1 MGDEVKRIFIV
12 TPESVPYAKT
22 GGLADVTG
30 SLIKE
35 FKKAAMDAWLV
46 LPFYSQVAGSGR
58 FTDTGIR
65 ISIRVFSEKLEA
77 SILESA
83 DKEHPAYFIRCDRL
97 FMREG
102 LYGSPAGDYP
112 DNSLRFS
119 FFSRVAVELLKAL
132 KIKPDIIHLHD
143 WQTALVAFYLRNFYK
158 DDLFFNNT
166 KTVLTIH
173 NLGYQGL
180 FHPSELPYTGIGLE
194 YFNPEGIEFYGKV
207 NFLKGGIISADA
219 ITTVS
224 ENYAREILTEEYGHG
239 LQGLLKKRASRLYGI
254 LNGIDY
260 SIWNPETDRDIPK
273 RYSIKNLEGK
283 GQCRKVLIK
292 ELGLELKESQP
303 LIGFVGRFVSQKGIE
318 LIESSI
324 PHMVNAGFGLIMIGQ
339 GDRIFEEA
347 LSKRQEEFR
356 KNLYVK
362 CGYDDKLARKVYA
375 GSDIFLMPSRYEPC
389 GLGQLIA
396 MRYGTVPVA
405 RATGGLIDTVEDY
418 DHINKKGSG
427 FLFRDYNASA
437 MVEALKRAL
446 CLFQRKKEWLSLVKH
461 AMKKDFSWKNAAEK
475 YIRLFNLLI
484 KETVPF
490 Q

>member
-1 MGDEVKRIFIV
+1 MGEGVKRIFIV
-12 TPESVPYAKT
+12 TPEAVPYAKT

-35 FKKAAMDAWLV
+35 FKKAGLDAWLV

-58 FTDTGIR
+58 FINTGIR
-65 ISIRVFSEKLEA
+65 ISIKVLSENLEA
-77 SILESA
+77 SVLESS
-83 DKEHPAYFIRCDRL
+83 DKNYPAYFVKCDRL

-102 LYGSPAGDYP
+102 LYGTSAGDYP

-119 FFSRVAVELLKAL
+119 FFSRVVVELLKAL
-132 KIKPDIIHLHD
+132 KAKPDIIHIHD
-143 WQTALVAFYLRNFYK
+143 WQTALVAFYLKNFYK
-158 DDLFFNNT
+158 DDLFFKNT

-194 YFNPEGIEFYGKV
+194 HFNPEGIEFYGRI

-224 ENYAREILTEEYGHG
+224 ENYAREILTEEYGFG

-260 SIWNPETDRDIPK
+260 FIWNPETDMDIPK
-273 RYSIKNLEGK
+273 RYSIKNLDGK
-283 GQCRKVLIK
+283 GQCRKALIRK
-292 ELGLELKESQP
+292 LGLELKESQP
-303 LIGFVGRFVSQKGIE
+303 LIGFVGRFASQKGIE
-318 LIESSI
+318 LIERSI
-324 PHMVNAGFGLIMIGQ
+324 PDIVKAGFGLIMIGQ
-339 GDRIFEEA
+339 GDMIFENA
-347 LSKRQEEFR
+347 MVKRQEEFR
-356 KNLYVK
+356 KNLYVRL
-362 CGYDDKLARKVYA
+362 GYDEGLARMVYA

-396 MRYGTVPVA
+396 MRYGSVPVA

-418 DHINKKGSG
+418 DHLNEKGSG
-427 FLFRDYNASA
+427 FLFREYNASA
-437 MVEALKRAL
+437 MIEALKRAL
-446 CLFQRKKEWLSLVKH
+446 CVFQTKKRWLGLIKN
-461 AMKKDFSWKNAAEK
+461 AMKNDFSWKNSAGK
-475 YIRLFNLLI
+475 YIKLFNMLI
-484 KETVPF
+484 KEAVPL